1 MELRQ
6 LRYLVAAIEQGS
18 LSRAAASLGV
28 VTSALSQQI
37 TRLEGELSTRLL
49 HRNAT
54 GVAATDAGLAFLQ
67 QAQLALRHV
76 DDAARA
82 AKLARL
88 SGHVSIG
95 LATTTARVLGLPLL
109 RAMRQRYPDVR
120 LHLVESLSGHL
131 AQMLNARQLDLAV
144 VFSSDAAHRW
154 TIQHLLD
161 ERLFVIGQP
170 GLTGWPARGGARLAA
185 LGQLPLVLPS
195 ASHNL
200 RTVVDAAFV
209 RARTSPR
216 LGAEI
221 DGLALLM
228 ATVMDRQAATVQPGA
243 ALAGLADHPGMGSL
257 RVLPLRD
264 AHAQRAN
271 LLVSLSEDELSPAAL
286 AARVV
291 MRDVA
296 RQQVLQGH
304 WAGASLH
311 ES

>member
-131 AQMLNARQLDLAV
+131 AAMLNSRQLDLAV
-144 VFSSDAAHRW
+144 VFSADAARRW
-154 TIQHLLD
+154 SVMPLLH
-161 ERLFVIGQP
+161 ERLY
-170 GLTGWPARGGARLAA
+170 LLAA
-185 LGQLPLVLPS
+185 AGLAGLPRGPRVKLAQLGALPLILPS
-195 ASHNL
+195 GPHGL
-200 RTVVDAAFV
+200 RSTVDTAFAA
-209 RARTSPR
+209 ARVQPNVV
-216 LGAEI
+216 AEI
-221 DGLALLM
+221 DSLTLLM
-228 ATVMDRQAATVQPGA
+228 DAVRAGLGASLQPGA
-243 ALAGLADHPGMGSL
+243 ATVRLADAEVRALPVSDAAASRHSL
-257 RVLPLRD
+257 L
-264 AHAQRAN
+264 A
-271 LLVSLSEDELSPAAL
+271 SLSDDELSPAAL

-291 MRDVA
+291 VAEVA
-296 RQQVLQGH
+296 RALVGGGH
-304 WAGASLH
+304 WPGATLA
-311 ES
+311 